1 MRELGW
7 LEGSFLSSDLTI
19 VAVAT
24 IDGVLD
30 DDILRKCCLQTQRRH
45 PNLRIC
51 CRFHEG
57 APCFDETTTAVSFE
71 SFKMENSGSFD
82 LYLNE
87 MVNTSFDLLSDRN
100 LLWSV
105 KSILICSEDTTKL
118 CITTHHAIADGTSS
132 FIIINDILQSY
143 EDNYIGGLATSPA
156 PSDVT
161 LDFLPDVEKICFPN
175 GKTNEDNSSATIIL
189 NELKDF
195 RSSWTPMIPYEVGT
209 GGGAG
214 SPARPVRNDHILW
227 ENPPEQFSAVMVRCK
242 AEGVTFG
249 ALFIAA
255 LHFAVAKMCHAEGR
269 FSTPWQFTHDIDV
282 NLRKHCPLPL
292 GNDHVGLLIG
302 MMQVAAIHPAP
313 TPILQPLH
321 V

>member
-1 MRELGW
+1 MCYSR
-7 LEGSFLSSDLTI
+7 T
-19 VAVAT
+19 
-24 IDGVLD
+24 DG
-30 DDILRKCCLQTQRRH
+30 
-45 PNLRIC
+45 
-51 CRFHEG
+51 
-57 APCFDETTTAVSFE
+57 ASCFDETNSAVSFE
-71 SFKMENSGSFD
+71 SFKVENSDSFD
-82 LYLNE
+82 CHLNE
-87 MVNTSFDLLSDRN
+87 MVNTSFDLLSDSN

-105 KSILICSEDTTKL
+105 KSFFIFSEATTKL

-143 EDNYIGGLATSPA
+143 EHACIGDLAAIPA
-156 PSDVT
+156 PSADT
-161 LDFLPDVEKICFPN
+161 LDFLPEIEEICFPN
-175 GKTNEDNSSATIIL
+175 GKTDNDMTSSTAIL
-189 NELKDF
+189 QKLKDF

-214 SPARPVRNDHILW
+214 SPARLARNDHILW
-227 ENPPEQFSAVMVRCK
+227 DTPPEKFSAVMAQCK

-255 LHFAVAKMCHAEGR
+255 LHFAVAKLSHAEGR

-302 MMQVAAIHPAP
+302 MMQVNLNPSHTASIPSM
-313 TPILQPLH
+313 QPLPCPSEKR
-321 V
+321 